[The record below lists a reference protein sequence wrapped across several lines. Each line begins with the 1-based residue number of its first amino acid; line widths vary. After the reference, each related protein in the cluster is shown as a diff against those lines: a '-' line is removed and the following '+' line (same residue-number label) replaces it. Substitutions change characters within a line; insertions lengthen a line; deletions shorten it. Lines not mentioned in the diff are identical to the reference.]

1 MKLTPTACAAFSSV
15 SAYFTGSPP
24 DAAASMAMGVTA
36 TRLLIIG
43 TPYSFSIS
51 QPTLTRFSAL
61 RAILSYTLRQE
72 SSISCEQQS
81 SREMPMVIVR
91 ISKFSSSIICIVSRM
106 SLVFI
111 IVRILSGA

>member
-1 MKLTPTACAAFSSV
+1 V

-51 QPTLTRFSAL
+51 QPTLTRFFAL
-61 RAILSYTLRQE
+61 RAILS
-72 SSISCEQQS
+72 
-81 SREMPMVIVR
+81 
-91 ISKFSSSIICIVSRM
+91 
-106 SLVFI
+106 
-111 IVRILSGA
+111 